1 MWFACAP
8 HTSRRQPASRL
19 LLMSLHRV
27 SGIMRAPWARRP
39 GLDTLAPK
47 AQPLPPVPQV
57 GRHRGRCHQRKA
69 SPHPQ
74 PARALPCRLL
84 SPPTPQLSP
93 CLPPAS
99 SSIPA
104 PLHMDPARLTPT
116 TLDQVQ
122 TPRCP
127 PLPPQLASKPQQILL
142 PCLCS
147 SRQTPPTS
155 PPVIKPSRGPALP
168 SPHTSPLRT
177 PVSAPRHSARQ
188 TAQDSCPWK
197 TWDNTSRTGTVSHLS
212 FPMEAAQCS
221 AEAKEMLPGSFI
233 HSFICSENL
242 SKPFFQARPWGRCWG
257 FCALKNRR
265 LPL

>member
-47 AQPLPPVPQV
+47 ARPLPPVPQV
-57 GRHRGRCHQRKA
+57 GRHQGRCYQRKA

-104 PLHMDPARLTPT
+104 PLHMDPARLMPT

-127 PLPPQLASKPQQILL
+127 PLPLQLASKPQQILL

-177 PVSAPRHSARQ
+177 PVSAPRHSAHQ

-197 TWDNTSRTGTVSHLS
+197 TWDNTSGTGTVSHLS
-212 FPMEAAQCS
+212 VSPWRQHSAQLRPKKCF
-221 AEAKEMLPGSFI
+221 LV
-233 HSFICSENL
+233 HSFIIHL
-242 SKPFFQARPWGRCWG
+242 LRKPFQAILPGP
-257 FCALKNRR
+257 ALGQV
-265 LPL
+265 LGILCP

>member
-47 AQPLPPVPQV
+47 ARPLPPVPQV
-57 GRHRGRCHQRKA
+57 GRHQGRCYQRKA

-104 PLHMDPARLTPT
+104 PLHMDPARLMPT

-122 TPRCP
+122 TPCCP
-127 PLPPQLASKPQQILL
+127 PLPPQLASKSQQILL

-177 PVSAPRHSARQ
+177 PVSAPRHSAHQ

-197 TWDNTSRTGTVSHLS
+197 TWDNTSGTGTVSHLS
-212 FPMEAAQCS
+212 VSPWRQHSAQLRPKKCF
-221 AEAKEMLPGSFI
+221 LV
-233 HSFICSENL
+233 HSFIIHL
-242 SKPFFQARPWGRCWG
+242 LRKPFQAILPGP
-257 FCALKNRR
+257 ALGQV
-265 LPL
+265 LGILCP